1 MMYSLA
7 MYVFFTNHFQS
18 EFKEIAPML
27 FDWKLQKDHGQ
38 VASPLEFKDPI
49 SNSSYWLPYI
59 SL

>member
-38 VASPLEFKDPI
+38 VTSPFECKDPI
-49 SNSSYWLPYI
+49 NNSPH
-59 SL
+59 

>member
-1 MMYSLA
+1 MND
-7 MYVFFTNHFQS
+7 FHS

-49 SNSSYWLPYI
+49 SNSSH
-59 SL
+59 